1 MSQDQPA
8 VVRRP
13 LKYPKYGPSSRR
25 SRTMSVRQILAVAL
39 AFLVTV
45 GSLAGLTQLASAA
58 TPGIS
63 SSILLNGQKYNG
75 TDVVNEGDIMTLRV
89 QYDTNVVPGSTVVF
103 ELGANVTVTGV
114 PAANTAIQSV
124 TQSGN
129 QVSITFRDPWPPAV
143 NQGVF
148 DLKFS
153 VNQVTESTLEPIT
166 WTVNGEQSSV
176 NVIIRNTGDA
186 FANVTNGSAKSVSPT
201 NLDSYVSVS
210 DAGVVT
216 VNPTIAN
223 AELTYTLSLDS
234 EEARSGFAIT
244 DSLPAS
250 MEYIAGS
257 FAATITTWD
266 SNGLNQSTD
275 PFTFS
280 PTVTGNSF
288 TSSVNVPGAGARDAD
303 GPSKLRITYKAKV
316 SAAQVGALQTLLQAQ
331 HDALG
336 GDTGNFQTTLV
347 NTANFGG
354 TDRTASVRLRGTV
367 PGVGVGDAFGKNASW
382 STRNVV
388 TDEAGNLTP
397 PADLTYTLKADLRP
411 WDGHNAHF
419 TLSQNVVISD
429 VLPSQASWNTADA
442 SFITPTGIALTS
454 VSPCPATVT
463 DFADDAYVGTYCVDG
478 QRLLINVGKNNT
490 TNASIAVKA
499 QLNTVTGLTQTGTTT
514 VEGGLPYRWPNTAN
528 FYYRSG
534 SPYSADRDVTVVVLP
549 DTSGGI
555 NDSSVFNKSGTPRD
569 TTVDPGDTVI
579 VDYTFTLAAGK
590 GIDVRT
596 SQIVDYIDSDIF
608 DLGDLSG
615 VAISGTYDG
624 QTLNSTHF
632 TLSIDDD
639 GNLVIEL
646 SAAGK
651 AIVDTRGADKA
662 YTVAIA
668 LETKPFEGKET
679 KTITNRA
686 TLFGEGGVPKYW
698 SESESEATSF
708 GDEAEVRKRLFNNAD
723 SDWAESA
730 DALMD
735 GEGNLV
741 QDIWVYRVQFIP
753 HGSYNNVTIV
763 PVLDN
768 LPGAVEFLGFVD
780 EADAATGDNPVAGPV
795 EIGGNLVASYDDGT
809 HVMTI
814 QQKAGTKLDAAGGP
828 FAAYFAVRVLDAS
841 GSIVNRIGDT
851 SATIEPRPSVSVG
864 DYVWLDKNRDGR
876 QDSGEPGIG
885 GVVLTIV
892 GPDGQPVINVHGE
905 PVGPATTDA
914 NGKYSFDDLPAL
926 SGDETYTVCIDRD
939 ASAEALKGY
948 VPTKAG
954 AGDREGDSSDWCA
967 SSLPG
972 ELHNDGDRDPTL
984 DFGFVTKTYAVGDYV
999 WIDTNKN
1006 GIQDSGEKPLAGV
1019 KVELLNAA
1027 GSVLA
1032 TTSTDA
1038 NGRYVFDNLE
1048 AGTYKVRFTL
1058 TDAQKAKYQFT
1069 SQTTGSNSAVDS
1081 DAGTADGLTRSFVL
1095 DDTNTSLT
1103 TTYEFRDIAA
1113 TQGIDPTWDAGVIE
1127 KANSDVGAGNANQ
1140 GNGAKTGPSNLAR
1153 TGTNVTLAVV
1163 LSILAIWFGW
1173 VSLQISK
1180 GRRREA

>member
-1 MSQDQPA
+1 M
-8 VVRRP
+8 
-13 LKYPKYGPSSRR
+13 
-25 SRTMSVRQILAVAL
+25 
-39 AFLVTV
+39 
-45 GSLAGLTQLASAA
+45 
-58 TPGIS
+58 
-63 SSILLNGQKYNG
+63 
-75 TDVVNEGDIMTLRV
+75 
-89 QYDTNVVPGSTVVF
+89 
-103 ELGANVTVTGV
+103 
-114 PAANTAIQSV
+114 
-124 TQSGN
+124 
-129 QVSITFRDPWPPAV
+129 
-143 NQGVF
+143 
-148 DLKFS
+148 
-153 VNQVTESTLEPIT
+153 
-166 WTVNGEQSSV
+166 
-176 NVIIRNTGDA
+176 
-186 FANVTNGSAKSVSPT
+186 TNGSHKTVSPT

-210 DAGVVT
+210 DGGVVT

-223 AELTYTLSLDS
+223 AELTYTLALDS
-234 EEARSGFAIT
+234 EAARSGFAIA

-266 SNGLNQSTD
+266 SNGLNQATD
-275 PFTFS
+275 SFAFS
-280 PTVTGNSF
+280 PTISGNSF
-288 TSSVNVPGAGARDAD
+288 TSSVNVPGAGARNPA

-316 SAAQVGALQTLLQAQ
+316 SAGQVGALQTLLQAQ
-331 HDALG
+331 HDALAG
-336 GDTGNFQTTLV
+336 ATGNFQTTLV
-347 NTANFGG
+347 NTASFGG
-354 TDRTASVRLRGTV
+354 ASTTASVRLRGTV
-367 PGVGVGDAFGKNASW
+367 PGVNVGNAFGKTASW
-382 STRNVV
+382 STQNVV
-388 TDEAGNLTP
+388 TDESGNLTP
-397 PADLTYTLKADLRP
+397 AADLTYTLKANLTL

-419 TLSQNVVISD
+419 TLNQNVVISD
-429 VLPSQASWNTADA
+429 VLPSQASWNTADV
-442 SFITPTGIALTS
+442 SFITPTGIALTQA
-454 VSPCPATVT
+454 SPCPATAT
-463 DFADDAYVGTYCVDG
+463 DFAGDAYVGTYCVDG
-478 QRLLINVGKNNT
+478 QRLLINVGKSSS

-499 QLNTVTGLTQTGTTT
+499 RLNTVTGLAQTGSTT
-514 VEGGLPYRWPNTAN
+514 VDGGHPYQWPNTAD
-528 FYYRSG
+528 FYYKSG
-534 SPYSADRDVTVVVLP
+534 SPYSAERDVTVVVLP

-555 NDSSVFNKSGTPRD
+555 NDSSVFTKSGTPRD

-615 VAISGTYDG
+615 VGISGTYDG
-624 QTLNSTHF
+624 QALNATHF
-632 TLSIDDD
+632 ALSINGD
-639 GNLVIEL
+639 GDLVIEL

-651 AIVDTRGADKA
+651 SVVDTRGVDKA
-662 YTVAIA
+662 YTVVVA
-668 LETKPFEGKET
+668 LETKPFVGKET

-686 TLFGEGGVPKYW
+686 TLFGDGGVPKYW

-708 GDEAEVRKRLFNNAD
+708 GDEAEVRKRLFNNTD

-735 GEGNLV
+735 GHGHLV
-741 QDIWVYRVQFIP
+741 QSIWVYRVQFIP

-780 EADAATGDNPVAGPV
+780 EADAATGANPVAGPV
-795 EIGGNLVASYDDGT
+795 DIGGNLVASYDNGT

-814 QQKAGTKLDAAGGP
+814 QQKSGTKLDAAGGP

-841 GSIVNRIGDT
+841 DAIVNRIGAT
-851 SATIEPRPSVSVG
+851 SATITPRPSVSVG
-864 DYVWLDKNRDGR
+864 DFVWLDKNRDGR
-876 QDSGEPGIG
+876 QDAEEPGIS

-892 GPDGQPVINVHGE
+892 GPDGQPVINVHGD
-905 PVGPATTDA
+905 PVGPATTDS

-926 SGDETYTVCIDRD
+926 SGDQTYKVCIDRN
-939 ASAEALKGY
+939 ASAEALKNY
-948 VPTKAG
+948 APTKAG
-954 AGDREGDSSDWCA
+954 AGDRVGDSSDWCA

-972 ELHNDGDRDPTL
+972 QLHNDGDRDPTL

-999 WIDTNKN
+999 WIDTNRN
-1006 GIQDSGEKPLAGV
+1006 GIQDSGEKPLSGV
-1019 KVELLNAA
+1019 KVELLDST
-1027 GSVLA
+1027 GTVIA
-1032 TTSTDA
+1032 TTSTDD
-1038 NGRYVFDNLE
+1038 NGRYVFDNLA

-1103 TTYEFRDIAA
+1103 KTYEFRDIAA

-1127 KANSDVGAGNANQ
+1127 KNGAGV
-1140 GNGAKTGPSNLAR
+1140 GSGTGSKTGPSNLAR
-1153 TGTNVTLAVV
+1153 TGTNVTLAIV

-1173 VSLQISK
+1173 VSLQIGK